1 MSLMPSLC
9 AALERVGGER
19 LVMRAGERPHVLAGD
34 RRHDVASAIL
44 SVNAVEALAEQILS
58 NDGRR
63 ELREKGSVAE
73 TIQAASFPHPLTA
86 KAERVG
92 DEVSIELIVQ
102 RPAPAEAEPVPALEP
117 QIEAASEPEPE
128 PTLVAAAPAPVEPQ
142 YSDPQYSEPEHSEP
156 QHSEPQ
162 YSEPR
167 YPEPQYS
174 APQYSEP
181 APVEAPR
188 PVAYSEPAPPPPVTV
203 VTRFEE
209 PRTVQPMR
217 TVSSPAAGER
227 LDLQGWIARA
237 IGRGATTLYLR
248 AGAPASARIDDRI
261 ERLSEDVVDAS
272 ILDEA
277 SGAFARGGDGLW
289 HSRSDGEW
297 VREYHDLGNVSCR
310 MFSDHHGFG
319 LVLQMRP
326 VSSPRLLH
334 KHIPRHVRTACEGD
348 GLVVVSAPT
357 EAAVESLALA
367 LADWSGRNRGGY
379 LISLQRR
386 SLRGDVSGAFV
397 SLRTITGPDAEFAA
411 AIRRASHES
420 PDILLITGPQTELP
434 LHEAILAS
442 TGGRLVIVAVV
453 APTTV
458 DALRVLVGQS
468 GLDRDAHLRRALA
481 AAFRAAVGYRSLRRI
496 GGGRLLIQDIILG
509 SNEVRPLLETA
520 DFEGL
525 ANTQRQGAGG
535 MRSVDEALARAIRR
549 GYVSLREAASHAI
562 DRGHMVALV
571 RMLARTR
578 LSRSSSEREIHVP
591 ISLDSH
597 RLDRAAVGMTGGRR
611 G

>member
-1 MSLMPSLC
+1 
-9 AALERVGGER
+9 
-19 LVMRAGERPHVLAGD
+19 VLAGD

-102 RPAPAEAEPVPALEP
+102 RPAPSEP
-117 QIEAASEPEPE
+117 EAAPEPEPLVEATPEPEPE
-128 PTLVAAAPAPVEPQ
+128 PVLVAAAPVEFAPVESAPPPAPVEPS
-142 YSDPQYSEPEHSEP
+142 YSDYSEPE
-156 QHSEPQ
+156 
-162 YSEPR
+162 
-167 YPEPQYS
+167 
-174 APQYSEP
+174 
-181 APVEAPR
+181 PVEVPR
-188 PVAYSEPAPPPPVTV
+188 PLVYTEPTPPVTV
-203 VTRFEE
+203 VTRVEE
-209 PRTVQPMR
+209 PRPMQPMR
-217 TVSSPAAGER
+217 TLSSSATNER

-237 IGRGATTLYLR
+237 IGRGETTLYLR

-261 ERLSEDVVDAS
+261 EPLSEDIVDAS

-277 SGAFARGGDGLW
+277 SGAFARGGDGVW
-289 HSRSDGEW
+289 QSRSDGEW

-326 VSSPRLLH
+326 HSSPRLLH
-334 KHIPRHVRTACEGD
+334 KHIPRQVRSACEGD
-348 GLVVVSAPT
+348 GLIVVAAPT
-357 EAAVESLALA
+357 EAAVESLARA
-367 LADWSGRNRGGY
+367 RGAWSGRNRGGY

-386 SLRGDVSGAFV
+386 SLRGNISGAFV

-411 AIRRASHES
+411 AIRRASHEG
-420 PDILLITGPQTELP
+420 PDILLVTGPQTELP

-453 APTTV
+453 AQTTV

-481 AAFRAAVGYRSLRRI
+481 ASFRAAVGYRSLRRI
-496 GGGRLLIQDIILG
+496 GGGRMLVQDIILG
-509 SNEVRPLLETA
+509 SNEVRPLLEAA
-520 DFEGL
+520 DFEGI
-525 ANTQRQGAGG
+525 ANTQRQGSGG

-549 GYVSLREAASHAI
+549 GHVSLREAAAHAI
-562 DRGHMVALV
+562 DRRHMVALV
-571 RMLARTR
+571 RMLARTG
-578 LSRSSSEREIHVP
+578 LSRSRTSSASGEREIHVP

-597 RLDRAAVGMTGGRR
+597 RLDRVGMIGGRR

>member
-73 TIQAASFPHPLTA
+73 TIQTASFPHPLMA

-92 DEVSIELIVQ
+92 DEVSVELIVQ
-102 RPAPAEAEPVPALEP
+102 LPAATPAPV
-117 QIEAASEPEPE
+117 EPEPE
-128 PTLVAAAPAPVEPQ
+128 PAVVPEPVVESVPEPIVAAAPEVSAPVEP
-142 YSDPQYSEPEHSEP
+142 Y
-156 QHSEPQ
+156 
-162 YSEPR
+162 
-167 YPEPQYS
+167 YPEPEPVEPPRPMAYT
-174 APQYSEP
+174 EP
-181 APVEAPR
+181 A
-188 PVAYSEPAPPPPVTV
+188 PPVTV
-203 VTRFEE
+203 VTRVEE
-209 PRTVQPMR
+209 PRPTPAMR
-217 TVSSPAAGER
+217 TISSPAASER
-227 LDLQGWIARA
+227 LDLQGWISHA
-237 IGRGATTLYLR
+237 IARGATTLYLR
-248 AGAPASARIDDRI
+248 AGAPASARVDDRI
-261 ERLSEDVVDAS
+261 ERLSDDIVDAS
-272 ILDEA
+272 VLDEA
-277 SGAFARGGDGLW
+277 SGAFARGGDGVW
-289 HSRSDGEW
+289 QSRSDGEW
-297 VREYHDLGNVSCR
+297 VREFHDLGNVSCR

-326 VSSPRLLH
+326 LSSPRLLH
-334 KHIPRHVRTACEGD
+334 KHIPRQVRTACEGE

-367 LADWSGRNRGGY
+367 LADYSGRTRGGY

-386 SLRGDVSGAFV
+386 SLRGDISGAFV
-397 SLRTITGPDAEFAA
+397 SLRTITGPDSEFAA

-458 DALRVLVGQS
+458 EALRVLVGQS

-481 AAFRAAVGYRSLRRI
+481 ASFRAAVGYRSLRRI
-496 GGGRLLIQDIILG
+496 GGGRMQIQDIILG
-509 SNEVRPLLETA
+509 SNEVRPLLEAA

-525 ANTQRQGAGG
+525 MNSQRQGASG
-535 MRSVDEALARAIRR
+535 MRSVDEALARSVRR
-549 GYVSLREAASHAI
+549 GQVSLREAAAHAV
-562 DRGHMVALV
+562 DRRHMVALV
-571 RMLARTR
+571 RMLARTS
-578 LSRSSSEREIHVP
+578 LSRTQASSHGLREIHVP
-591 ISLDSH
+591 ISLNDH
-597 RLDRAAVGMTGGRR
+597 RLTERRAAR

>member
-58 NDGRR
+58 IDGRR
-63 ELREKGSVAE
+63 ELKEKGAATE
-73 TIQAASFPHPLTA
+73 TIQAASFPHPLMA

-92 DEVSIELIVQ
+92 EEFSIELVVQ
-102 RPAPAEAEPVPALEP
+102 KPAEEPAPSSEPEPVATEVAPPVEVESVAP
-117 QIEAASEPEPE
+117 VEPEPE
-128 PTLVAAAPAPVEPQ
+128 PE
-142 YSDPQYSEPEHSEP
+142 SEPEP
-156 QHSEPQ
+156 VAV
-162 YSEPR
+162 
-167 YPEPQYS
+167 
-174 APQYSEP
+174 APPPPPVIEHHYAEP
-181 APVEAPR
+181 APVHVEAPQ
-188 PVAYSEPAPPPPVTV
+188 PMAQSEPESYPPVTV
-203 VTRFEE
+203 VTRVEE
-209 PRTVQPMR
+209 HRPMVHSMR
-217 TVSSPAAGER
+217 SVSSPASGER
-227 LDLQGWIARA
+227 LDLQGWIAYA

-248 AGAPASARIDDRI
+248 AGAPASARIEDRI
-261 ERLSEDVVDAS
+261 ERLSDDVVEAS

-277 SGAFARGGDGLW
+277 SAAFSRGGDGQW
-289 HSRSDGEW
+289 QSRADGEW
-297 VREYHDLGNVSCR
+297 AREFSDLGSVSCR

-319 LVLQMRP
+319 LVLRMRP
-326 VSSPRLLH
+326 HASPRLFQ
-334 KHIPRHVRTACEGD
+334 KHIPRQVRTACEGD

-357 EAAVESLALA
+357 EAAVESLAVA
-367 LADWSGRNRGGY
+367 IADWSGRNRGGY

-386 SLRGDVSGAFV
+386 SLRGDIAGAFV

-481 AAFRAAVGYRSLRRI
+481 ASFRAAVGYRSLRRI
-496 GGGRLLIQDIILG
+496 GGGRMLIQDIILG
-509 SNEVRPLLETA
+509 SNEVRPLLEAA
-520 DFEGL
+520 DFESL
-525 ANTQRQGAGG
+525 ASSQRQGSAG

-549 GYVSLREAASHAI
+549 GQVSLREAATHAI
-562 DRGHMVALV
+562 DRRHMVALV
-571 RMLARTR
+571 RT
-578 LSRSSSEREIHVP
+578 LSRARHSAAGERKIHMP
-591 ISLDSH
+591 IAV
-597 RLDRAAVGMTGGRR
+597 DRVAGARR
-611 G
+611 W